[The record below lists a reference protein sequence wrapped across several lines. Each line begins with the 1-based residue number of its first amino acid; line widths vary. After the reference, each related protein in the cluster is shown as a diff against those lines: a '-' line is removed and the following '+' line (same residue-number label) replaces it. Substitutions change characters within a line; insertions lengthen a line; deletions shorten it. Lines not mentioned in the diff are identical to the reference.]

1 MPFNSRLNLL
11 FAERPKYY
19 GNVANT
25 LCDYHEHEP
34 TIGQPNAFIALEAFG
49 HFVSVPL
56 QQFFF
61 GFDMSGSALMH
72 FRQFISADFGMDDGV
87 LLCLYNGTV
96 NTIYDIIRTVLCRN
110 QSIERR
116 PFPLD
121 GMLQTAVYAVQFFF
135 ERINFFQQ
143 IAKLD

>member
-1 MPFNSRLNLL
+1 
-11 FAERPKYY
+11 
-19 GNVANT
+19 
-25 LCDYHEHEP
+25 
-34 TIGQPNAFIALEAFG
+34 
-49 HFVSVPL
+49 
-56 QQFFF
+56 
-61 GFDMSGSALMH
+61 MH